1 MNKNITAYYTLIR
14 REVLRIFRIWP
25 QALIPP
31 IITTVLYLTIFG
43 NLIGSRL
50 GSIAGDH
57 QYIEFVI
64 PGLIIM
70 AIMSHSY
77 ENTVASFFISKFQRS
92 IEELLVS
99 STPNYIIILG
109 YISGGMARGFVVG
122 SLVYL
127 SSIFFIYLPIQHLIL
142 LFIITILT
150 SIIFSLLAVLNA
162 IFARSFDDI
171 SWVPSFVLTPMIY
184 LGGVFFSIEMLPE
197 FWRNLA
203 IYNPVFHIISVFR
216 YAFLGTGS
224 IEIYLSLLIMFVLAI
239 VLFFMTLK
247 TFDKGIGLKQ

>member
-50 GSIAGDH
+50 GSMTGNH
-57 QYIEFVI
+57 LYIEFVI

-70 AIMSHSY
+70 TIITHSY

-92 IEELLVS
+92 IEELLIS
-99 STPNYIIILG
+99 STANYVIILG
-109 YISGGMARGFVVG
+109 YITGGLARGFVVG

-127 SSIFFIYLPIQHLIL
+127 SSILFIYLPIQHITL

-150 SIIFSLLAVLNA
+150 SIIFALLALLNA

-197 FWRNLA
+197 FWRDLA
-203 IYNPVFHIISVFR
+203 IYNPVFHIISAFR

-224 IEIYLSLLIMFVLAI
+224 IEIYISLLIMFILAVL
-239 VLFFMTLK
+239 LFFITLK
-247 TFDKGIGLKQ
+247 IFDRGIGLKQ

>member
-1 MNKNITAYYTLIR
+1 MNKNFIAYHTLIR
-14 REVLRIFRIWP
+14 REILRIFRIWP

-70 AIMSHSY
+70 AIMTHSY
-77 ENTVASFFISKFQRS
+77 ENTVSSFFLAKFQRS

-99 STPNYIIILG
+99 STSNYVIILG
-109 YISGGMARGFVVG
+109 YVSGGIGRGLVVG
-122 SLVYL
+122 SLVYV
-127 SSIFFIYLPIQHLIL
+127 SSMFFAYIPTQHIIL

-150 SIIFSLLAVLNA
+150 SAIFSLLALLNA

-171 SWVPSFVLTPMIY
+171 SWVPSFILTPMIY

-224 IEIYLSLLIMFVLAI
+224 IKVYLSLLIMLVLA
-239 VLFFMTLK
+239 VLLFFITLK
-247 TFDKGIGLKQ
+247 IFDKGIGLKQ